1 MKPSNY
7 GDVLASHYKSN
18 QSS

>member
-7 GDVLASHYKSN
+7 GGVLASHYKSN